1 MKQKQIKNKITTE
14 SYFVKRLKD
23 SKFITYRIFNK
34 YALSDPRRW
43 TILVDPEQS
52 GVYITCY
59 ENKEF
64 KGEVMFEFY
73 DGGCKFPGNFSLKTS
88 SMEVIVYT
96 LLDRGVQQHIFTNEV
111 VQKAATV

>member
-1 MKQKQIKNKITTE
+1 MKQKQVKNKITTE

-23 SKFITYRIFNK
+23 SKFITYKIFNK
-34 YALSDPRRW
+34 YSLSDPRRW
-43 TILVDPEQS
+43 TILVDPDHS

-64 KGEVMFEFY
+64 SGEVMFEFY
-73 DGGCKFPGNFSLKTS
+73 DGGRKFPGNFSIKTS

-96 LLDRGVQQHIFTNEV
+96 LLDKGVQQHTSANENIQTSSAV
-111 VQKAATV
+111 

>member
-1 MKQKQIKNKITTE
+1 MKQKQVKNKITTE

-23 SKFITYRIFNK
+23 SKFITYKIFNK
-34 YALSDPRRW
+34 YAHSDPRRW

-64 KGEVMFEFY
+64 RGESMFEFY
-73 DGGCKFPGNFSLKTS
+73 DGGNKFPSNFSLKTS

-96 LLDRGVQQHIFTNEV
+96 LLEKGVQQHSHEAKTTKKED
-111 VQKAATV
+111 TV

>member
-1 MKQKQIKNKITTE
+1 MKQKQVKNKITTE

-23 SKFITYRIFNK
+23 SNFITYKIFNK

-64 KGEVMFEFY
+64 KGETMFEFY
-73 DGGCKFPGNFSLKTS
+73 DGGIKFPGNFSLKTS

-96 LLDRGVQQHIFTNEV
+96 LLDRGVQQHTSLNETL
-111 VQKAATV
+111 KKKDTV